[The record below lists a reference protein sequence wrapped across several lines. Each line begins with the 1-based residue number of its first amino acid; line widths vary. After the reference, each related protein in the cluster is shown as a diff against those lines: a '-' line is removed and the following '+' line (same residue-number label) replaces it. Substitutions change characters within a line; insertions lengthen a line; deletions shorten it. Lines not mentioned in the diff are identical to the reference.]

1 MKKFYVILTSL
12 SILIFCA
19 CSSDTED
26 LKQQTIVPVEVTLN
40 GLDIAVQP
48 DAFSSQRNMR
58 ATASEAGVT
67 RIAFK
72 VYDSNGKEVYKE
84 EKYSGTDE
92 DFDHVKMPLH
102 VGKYTFVAVAHKA
115 RITESSVANIT
126 SATEAS
132 LPELYIPSITYATKL
147 DVEVKGNTSQSVTM
161 NFGKRITA
169 TFRLVVTDT
178 YPDDVEKIQI
188 TSNPTK
194 DAAKTPYAFNPTT
207 GLAPTELSY
216 TVEFLRSNAQSNNF
230 TGKRHSLVVFLTEE
244 EQTADILINMLNA
257 KNEVL
262 YTRTLHNVPLRQHR
276 TTTATGTFFTS
287 SVTGDFTFDN
297 TDDPEVNI
305 PLKE

>member
-1 MKKFYVILTSL
+1 
-12 SILIFCA
+12 
-19 CSSDTED
+19 
-26 LKQQTIVPVEVTLN
+26 
-40 GLDIAVQP
+40 
-48 DAFSSQRNMR
+48 
-58 ATASEAGVT
+58 
-67 RIAFK
+67 
-72 VYDSNGKEVYKE
+72 
-84 EKYSGTDE
+84 
-92 DFDHVKMPLH
+92 
-102 VGKYTFVAVAHKA
+102 
-115 RITESSVANIT
+115 
-126 SATEAS
+126 
-132 LPELYIPSITYATKL
+132 
-147 DVEVKGNTSQSVTM
+147 M